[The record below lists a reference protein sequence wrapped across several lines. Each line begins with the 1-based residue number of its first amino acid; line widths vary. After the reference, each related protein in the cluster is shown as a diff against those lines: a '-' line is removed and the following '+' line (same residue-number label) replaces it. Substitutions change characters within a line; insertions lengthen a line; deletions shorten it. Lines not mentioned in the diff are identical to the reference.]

1 MIRKNLALAI
11 ASALTISCAAV
22 AAPYDDQVLARSDS
36 LSPFDRAYEAGK
48 KQNNTDVQYIQ
59 TKEVAAPS
67 AVLDLS
73 RDDPVISVQETQTEI
88 QYRQTLADLEK
99 KKRQLAE
106 DTNLANQNLRA
117 AEMSARMT
125 AEERK
130 QALMAQQIELK
141 KALEMNQQAQSKAEE
156 IKASQLAEISAAK
169 TQSSKLVL
177 LAQNNAQAIEQ
188 SAKQRV
194 TLERIDPTV
203 VLNETVTAEF
213 QSATIK
219 QIVESIMPIGWRV
232 KTDFSVVP
240 ELNTRRYEFYSTDPR
255 DLALRKLTMSVRDA
269 RVRFQYFWDL
279 KDNSGNPSPM
289 ILVTDRL
296 N

>member
-22 AAPYDDQVLARSDS
+22 AGPYDDQVLARSDS

-106 DTNLANQNLRA
+106 DTNLANENLRA

-219 QIVESIMPIGWRV
+219 QIVESIMPVGWRV
-232 KTDFSVVP
+232 KTDLSVVP